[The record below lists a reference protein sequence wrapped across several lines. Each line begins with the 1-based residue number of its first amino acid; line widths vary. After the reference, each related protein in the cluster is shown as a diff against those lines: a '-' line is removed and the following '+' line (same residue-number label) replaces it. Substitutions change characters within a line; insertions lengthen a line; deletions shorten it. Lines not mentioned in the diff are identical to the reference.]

1 VDDLFGLVGTR
12 LDGKYD
18 VVETVAEGGFGVVY
32 RGTHATLDRPVAVKV
47 LKAPEHLQG
56 NLRRAFLDCFSQEA
70 RTIARLEH
78 PAIVKVLDFGASPM
92 PRGDT
97 APWMVLEWLTGET
110 LEAHLH
116 ARRGAGGRSPAEVLT
131 LLRPIFEALANAHE
145 ENVAHRDI
153 KPANVMIARSSRPNT
168 GRGTG
173 SRRGEPFLRILDFGI
188 AKVMSPDEATGS
200 GMTRTRGALVTFS
213 LPYAA
218 PEQVSGMRTGPW
230 TDVHALGLLVTELL
244 TDRAPY
250 RGDELMDLH
259 LDVLSPARPTPAKFG
274 FDVGA
279 WEPVLQRAVALRPGD
294 RYQDAGEFLYA
305 LEESLPAATH
315 TLVAA
320 TPSTTGRSQTLRPM
334 VRPSEPPA
342 PTGQGL
348 RFAALGLV
356 SLSLTIALGAW
367 AVHRARTTRGRAND
381 AHAAATHAP
390 VAHAPA
396 RVTTTHDAA
405 LVRTAAPVE
414 RPDATVTVA
423 PPAPTPA
430 APLVATASPTRPRA
444 RPRRPTQSPALTSTP
459 LMPLVTPLAPAAPA
473 PGRIHVE

>member
-1 VDDLFGLVGTR
+1 MDDLFGLVGTR

-32 RGTHATLDRPVAVKV
+32 RGMHATLDRPVAIKV

-56 NLRRAFLDCFSQEA
+56 NLRRAFLECFAQEA

-116 ARRGAGGRSPAEVLT
+116 ARRGAGGRTPTEVLA

-153 KPANVMIARSSRPNT
+153 KPANVMVARASRPNT

-188 AKVMSPDEATGS
+188 AKVMSPDEAMGT

-279 WEPVLQRAVALRPGD
+279 WEPVLQRAAALRPGD

-305 LEESLPAATH
+305 LEDSLPAATH
-315 TLVAA
+315 TSAA
-320 TPSTTGRSQTLRPM
+320 PTPSTTGRSQTLRPM

-342 PTGQGL
+342 PAGQGL

-367 AVHRARTTRGRAND
+367 AVHRVRTTHARAND
-381 AHAAATHAP
+381 AHVTTTTAT
-390 VAHAPA
+390 VTPA
-396 RVTTTHDAA
+396 LTRVTTVTHDAA
-405 LVRTAAPVE
+405 LAHTEAPTE
-414 RPDATVTVA
+414 RPDAAVTAPVA
-423 PPAPTPA
+423 PPPVTPA
-430 APLVATASPTRPRA
+430 MTASHSARPRV
-444 RPRRPTQSPALTSTP
+444 RPRRPAPALSA
-459 LMPLVTPLAPAAPA
+459 PLVPLVAPITAPA